1 MKTHRKTIWTIALVF
16 LLALALTACGSSGEA
31 PAAEVQGEAQ
41 ADVAAQTQEPVQAD
55 AQAETQTEAQAEN
68 APEADSSPSDEVAA
82 DTDEAG
88 EMASDAET
96 SAEADAPAQA
106 EAAGEGQA
114 AAQAGGVQIFRIDP
128 ERTQARFTIDE
139 VLMGSPKTVVGVT
152 SLVEG
157 EIQIDPAALENTQIS
172 TIRVDASDLTTDD
185 NRRNRAI
192 RERILSA
199 NNEAYRYITFEP
211 TAIVGLPASVAVGE
225 SVQFQ
230 VTGNLTIRDTTRE
243 ETFDVT
249 VTPTSETEI
258 TGLATTVI
266 RYADYGLAIPSV
278 PFVANVSEE
287 VQLELEFTAV
297 ATGS

>member
-1 MKTHRKTIWTIALVF
+1 MKTHHKALWAVALVF
-16 LLALALTACGSSGEA
+16 LLALALTACGSSREA

-41 ADVAAQTQEPVQAD
+41 ADVATQAQEPVQTDTQAEAQTEDASEANSSQGDEATAD
-55 AQAETQTEAQAEN
+55 ADESTET
-68 APEADSSPSDEVAA
+68 APETATE
-82 DTDEAG
+82 
-88 EMASDAET
+88 
-96 SAEADAPAQA
+96 AEADAPAQT
-106 EAAGEGQA
+106 EAAGEDQA
-114 AAQAGGVQIFRIDP
+114 AAQAGDVHIFRIDP
-128 ERTQARFTIDE
+128 ERTQARFIIDE

-157 EIQIDPAALENTQIS
+157 EIRIDPAALGNTQLS

-192 RERILSA
+192 RERILGA

-211 TAIVGLPASVAVGE
+211 TAIVGLPASVSVGE

-243 ETFDVT
+243 ETFNVT